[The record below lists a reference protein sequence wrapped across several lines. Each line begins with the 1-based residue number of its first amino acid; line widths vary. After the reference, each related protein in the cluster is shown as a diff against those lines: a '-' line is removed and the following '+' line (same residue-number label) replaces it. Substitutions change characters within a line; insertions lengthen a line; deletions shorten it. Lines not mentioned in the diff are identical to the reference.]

1 MISLILVLAL
11 GGVGLVA
18 YKFLSAKSSDD
29 DNEVVQTPQ
38 ETSAEEKQREFDAL
52 IEAKQTNL
60 IGVAKTV
67 SQCKYM
73 KDAASD
79 ASVKLIDAIWEILEP
94 LNTRYP
100 SMDVTYRI
108 NRMASGHLTEIFE
121 DFSKVESPSDSHHNN
136 LIQLIEQMQKGV
148 DLASEAL
155 EADDVAKFNATASFL
170 ESMHGKQA

>member
-29 DNEVVQTPQ
+29 DTDEVVQTPQ

-52 IEAKQTNL
+52 IEAKRTNL

-73 KDAASD
+73 KDATSD

-100 SMDVTYRI
+100 SMDVTYR
-108 NRMASGHLTEIFE
+108 S
-121 DFSKVESPSDSHHNN
+121 S
-136 LIQLIEQMQKGV
+136 
-148 DLASEAL
+148 
-155 EADDVAKFNATASFL
+155 
-170 ESMHGKQA
+170 